1 VKYLPGNLAN
11 GSVSYH
17 AVFHDLPD
25 GLQTHVYAPLGLD
38 IRAKWSV
45 GGSLPGEPKQPV
57 ELGLG
62 IPREGLYLREDVKMK
77 CNIMMLSFVK
87 KTFKESHSKLV
98 DRLVER
104 AHIIE
109 SKIANERLQGLKTV
123 APNERMGHGDIFI
136 APPPGYQS
144 QPGHQSQS
152 GHLSMLSN
160 GSSISPLNSPNFSQA
175 STANSQGTLPSSPP
189 YSAED
194 RRVSA
199 LSDVRPEQR
208 ASYASNSR
216 PEQRASYTPDARPD
230 QRTSYTP
237 DARPDQRPSY
247 VPLSSL
253 DQRASHVPEYLTAQR
268 YSPSQHRPQDDN
280 RRSSYQAYAP
290 APVELPTDGPPVP
303 PKDKQQFAAELPA

>member
-98 DRLVER
+98 DRLVEK

-144 QPGHQSQS
+144 QPGH
-152 GHLSMLSN
+152 LSMLSN

-175 STANSQGTLPSSPP
+175 STANSTLPSSPP
-189 YSAED
+189 YSADD

-230 QRTSYTP
+230 QR
-237 DARPDQRPSY
+237 ASY

-253 DQRASHVPEYLTAQR
+253 DRRASHVPEYLTAQR
-268 YSPSQHRPQDDN
+268 YSPSQHHPQDDN